1 MRIAFDTYV
10 HEGPR
15 PKYTLYHIW
24 KCYTILKN
32 EGPMGRRVLAS
43 RIKLGEGSVR
53 SILDRMV
60 KEGCVQ
66 FSKRGAV
73 LTLKGCGK
81 FNEVGVKSIDLQRM
95 GLSTGINCAV
105 LAKGTAEKIRTGI
118 EERDIAVSAGA
129 KSALVLVAR
138 NGRIVFPDD
147 NRFPDQDAVEPL
159 KTLFRVEDGD
169 VMIIGSGSSPEEA
182 EKGAV
187 TAALELIEGPDY
199 NRMTSR
205 RLFSD
210 EYEEG
215 DIKCIALTIHELVGR
230 LPVTMR
236 TKNHYGV
243 RCEDGRIIETSF
255 TGPVLEETLR
265 KGKVIRRMSKAGK
278 YRGCPVLAV
287 PFIRNNETIAVVGVF
302 DTTCGSYYEW
312 MGKVRK

>member
-1 MRIAFDTYV
+1 MRLTFDTYV

-15 PKYTLYHIW
+15 PKYTHYHIW
-24 KCYTILKN
+24 KCYTLLKN
-32 EGPMGRRVLAS
+32 EGPMGRRTLAS
-43 RIKLGEGSVR
+43 RMNLGEGSVR
-53 SILDRMV
+53 SLLERMT

-66 FSKRGAV
+66 LSKRGAV
-73 LTLKGCGK
+73 LTPKGCDK
-81 FNEVGVKSIDLQRM
+81 FDETDVRSIDLQLL

-105 LAKGTAEKIRTGI
+105 LAKGTAKKIGTGI

-138 NGRIVFPDD
+138 NGKIVFPDD
-147 NRFPDQDAVEPL
+147 DQFPDQDAVKPL
-159 KTLFRVEDGD
+159 KTLFNVEDGD

-199 NRMTSR
+199 NRLKDG

-210 EYEEG
+210 DYEED

-236 TKNHYGV
+236 TKNHYGEM
-243 RCEDGRIIETSF
+243 RRWQDNRDQLHRSGLGGDAKEGQGR
-255 TGPVLEETLR
+255 
-265 KGKVIRRMSKAGK
+265 
-278 YRGCPVLAV
+278 
-287 PFIRNNETIAVVGVF
+287 
-302 DTTCGSYYEW
+302 
-312 MGKVRK
+312 